1 MGWLAHRVAQHL
13 DDLCGAV
20 EDLRGAF
27 SGSGHEDIETIIKS
41 LGYIKSTLSVDHLP
55 GYEEA
60 HSLRAPINSCIG
72 FLQVIPI
79 MAPFEGYSVSATQ
92 AQQLAAAAYLAR
104 EFMYEFYQLCYRDQ
118 FAWFVDVETDHAP
131 EVGPLFISHLLAW
144 PYLHT
149 RLNGFTLRLPEK
161 QSFPPVLYHPHY
173 TPSLWENLLFFVR
186 RHGTERVLS
195 IMPQPEEQGIAIK
208 ITKPDLQM
216 TSARWLELINPRPE
230 RPRTHERLYEMGG
243 SIMPMAWDEGHGQ
256 GIVLRLPWA
265 TQ

>member
-1 MGWLAHRVAQHL
+1 MGWLARRVFQHL

-27 SGSGHEDIETIIKS
+27 SGNAHEDIETVVRS
-41 LGYIKSTLSVDHLP
+41 LNHIKSTLPVGHLP

-72 FLQVIPI
+72 FLRAIPI
-79 MAPFEGYSVSATQ
+79 MASFEGYPVSEKQ
-92 AQQLAAAAYLAR
+92 AQQLDAAAYLAR

-118 FAWFVDVETDHAP
+118 FAWFVDVDTDHAP

-149 RLNGFTLRLPEK
+149 RFDRFTLMLPEK

-173 TPSLWENLLFFVR
+173 IPILWESLLFFVR
-186 RHGTERVLS
+186 RHGTQRVLA
-195 IMPQPEEQGIAIK
+195 IRLEPEQQSLAIK
-208 ITKPDLQM
+208 ITKSDLWM
-216 TSARWLELINPRPE
+216 TPVRWLELINPQPE
-230 RPRTHERLYEMGG
+230 RPRTHERLYEIGG
-243 SIMPMAWDEGHGQ
+243 SFMPMSWDEGEGQ
-256 GIVLRLPWA
+256 GLILRLPWA
-265 TQ
+265 VQ